1 MDRATAVKRQGVHI
15 QTQNAKQNRGNRPST
30 MQIFHSARHGS
41 CMEYG
46 TRTWTWNFT
55 PRVHHTYS
63 NSMLHD
69 RLSSLCTK
77 YKPPIS
83 REHVKAAQEEKSR
96 RRPKKGQ
103 RRARHLF
110 KIEKLPIF
118 PYSRPAWFF
127 FNVVSFEVQILVG
140 TSVPES
146 DFLISVEKS
155 TTPLVTAA
163 RRTVAI
169 YYHSRS
175 INHLSPLNSH
185 HKRQARKK
193 QQQFLLA

>member
-1 MDRATAVKRQGVHI
+1 MLNKIGETGRPPCRSFIQHVMDHAWNMEHELED
-15 QTQNAKQNRGNRPST
+15 GNSRPVY
-30 MQIFHSARHGS
+30 IIH
-41 CMEYG
+41 
-46 TRTWTWNFT
+46 TRTPCFMIVC
-55 PRVHHTYS
+55 PI
-63 NSMLHD
+63 
-69 RLSSLCTK
+69 LCTE

-118 PYSRPAWFF
+118 SYSRPAWFF
-127 FNVVSFEVQILVG
+127 FNAVSFEVQILVG

-146 DFLISVEKS
+146 DFLISAEKL
-155 TTPLVTAA
+155 TTLLVTAA
-163 RRTVAI
+163 RCIVVI
-169 YYHSRS
+169 YYHSRF
-175 INHLSPLNSH
+175 INHSSPLNSH
-185 HKRQARKK
+185 HKPQARKK

>member
-1 MDRATAVKRQGVHI
+1 MDHAWNMEHELEHGTS
-15 QTQNAKQNRGNRPST
+15 RPVY
-30 MQIFHSARHGS
+30 IIH
-41 CMEYG
+41 
-46 TRTWTWNFT
+46 TRTPCFMIVC
-55 PRVHHTYS
+55 P
-63 NSMLHD
+63 L
-69 RLSSLCTK
+69 LCTK

-155 TTPLVTAA
+155 TTPLCCTAH
-163 RRTVAI
+163 RRHLLPFTI
-169 YYHSRS
+169 YQSFITTEQSSQAASKEEAAAVPSS
-175 INHLSPLNSH
+175 INGIIEF
-185 HKRQARKK
+185 R
-193 QQQFLLA
+193 